1 MKILT
6 ILGARP
12 QFIKAAA
19 LSREF
24 KKHSEINEVIIH
36 TGQHFD
42 QNMSDIFFKEM
53 EIPKPDYFLD
63 INSLNHGAM
72 TGRMMEKIETII
84 EKENPDF
91 VLVYGDT
98 NSTLAGAITAK
109 KRHIKL
115 IHVEAGLR
123 SFNMNMPEEINRI
136 LTDRISD
143 YLFCPTPQSQKNLI
157 KEGFANFNCKVEV
170 VGDVMEDA
178 IRFYSEKASQQ
189 SKILVKNKLKKYIL
203 CTIHR
208 QENTDDLVRLTQ
220 IINAINEIN
229 STIQVVLPLHPRTKT
244 IISKN
249 NLQLNAK
256 IIDPVGYFD
265 MLNLTKNAKL
275 VLTDSGGLQ
284 KEAFILKK
292 FCITLRDETEW
303 VELVENKVNFLAGAN
318 TKKIVLLTLNKL
330 KTSFTCNKNLYGGG
344 KASEKIVGFLSIHA
358 SHLYS
363 SPI

>member
-1 MKILT
+1 MNPMKILT

-19 LSREF
+19 LSRAF
-24 KKHSEINEVIIH
+24 RNYTEIKEVIVH

-53 EIPKPDYFLD
+53 DIPKPNYFLD

-72 TGRMMEKIETII
+72 TGRMMEKIEVII
-84 EKENPDF
+84 EKENPNY

-143 YLFCPTPQSQKNLI
+143 YLFCPTPQAQKNLME
-157 KEGFANFNCKVEV
+157 EGFAYFDCKVEV

-178 IRFYSEKASQQ
+178 VRFYSERVDLE
-189 SKILVKNKLKKYIL
+189 SKILIENNLKDYVL

-208 QENTDDLVRLTQ
+208 QENTDDLTRLTQ
-220 IINAINEIN
+220 IINAINEIS
-229 STIQVVLPLHPRTKT
+229 STIQVVLPLHPRTKV

-256 IIDPVGYFD
+256 IIAPVGYLD

-284 KEAFILKK
+284 KEAFMLKK

-303 VELVENKVNFLAGAN
+303 VELVENDVNFLAGAN
-318 TKKIVLLTLNKL
+318 TQMIVSLALDKL
-330 KTSFTCNKNLYGGG
+330 KTPFTCDKNLYGGG
-344 KASEKIVGFLSIHA
+344 KASEKIVDYLLKSQK
-358 SHLYS
+358 
-363 SPI
+363 